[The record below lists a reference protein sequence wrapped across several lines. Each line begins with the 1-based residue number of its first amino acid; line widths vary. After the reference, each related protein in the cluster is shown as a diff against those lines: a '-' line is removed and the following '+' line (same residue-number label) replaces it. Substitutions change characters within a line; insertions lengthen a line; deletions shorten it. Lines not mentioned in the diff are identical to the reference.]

1 MPEEKKIATWRRV
14 IRYFVNSMV
23 YFVVGIIFLL
33 MIFFGISQTTI
44 FREWLRDTLVET
56 VNKEINGKLSVKE
69 IDGTIF
75 TSLIINNAVLTS
87 QQKDTVVSAGYIEL
101 RTSPLKLLFK
111 NIYARHIELRDVN
124 AKLIE
129 EEDGEL
135 NLLKIFPSSD
145 EPEDTTSSEFPFT
158 ISVAT
163 LELHNINFSFQKY
176 NYVGST
182 ASYPSINFDDLRIRN
197 LNLSLS
203 AFADL
208 NKYDYQLQ
216 IDKFSFEPNFTFL
229 NLKNLSGRFLLTRN
243 AAGIDNFNI
252 ETDDTE
258 INLSAGITYVDFL

>member
-14 IRYFVNSMV
+14 IRYIVNSMV

-44 FREWLRDTLVET
+44 FKEWLRDTLVET

-135 NLLKIFPSSD
+135 NLLKIFP
-145 EPEDTTSSEFPFT
+145 
-158 ISVAT
+158 
-163 LELHNINFSFQKY
+163 
-176 NYVGST
+176 
-182 ASYPSINFDDLRIRN
+182 
-197 LNLSLS
+197 
-203 AFADL
+203 
-208 NKYDYQLQ
+208 
-216 IDKFSFEPNFTFL
+216 
-229 NLKNLSGRFLLTRN
+229 
-243 AAGIDNFNI
+243 
-252 ETDDTE
+252 
-258 INLSAGITYVDFL
+258 